1 MSRTK
6 YKNVKIF
13 NCICIYDEHND
24 NNEYNYDDVI
34 IIDVYVTDYL
44 YDIVRTVLTKNNHQQ
59 ETKRILVKFDIKYH
73 ETKKLKYMNKI
84 FKS

>member
-13 NCICIYDEHND
+13 NCICIDDEHND
-24 NNEYNYDDVI
+24 NNEYNDDDIII

-44 YDIVRTVLTKNNHQQ
+44 YDIVRAVLTKNNHQQ
-59 ETKRILVKFDIKYH
+59 ETKRNIDKV
-73 ETKKLKYMNKI
+73 
-84 FKS
+84 